1 MMKGYKLMKIEQLYG
16 RNVGRRGGWEE
27 MLELWGRFV
36 FALNTP
42 KSALIYIM
50 DIQAILAL

>member
-36 FALNTP
+36 FERIIPEA
-42 KSALIYIM
+42 AFIYI
-50 DIQAILAL
+50 IGI